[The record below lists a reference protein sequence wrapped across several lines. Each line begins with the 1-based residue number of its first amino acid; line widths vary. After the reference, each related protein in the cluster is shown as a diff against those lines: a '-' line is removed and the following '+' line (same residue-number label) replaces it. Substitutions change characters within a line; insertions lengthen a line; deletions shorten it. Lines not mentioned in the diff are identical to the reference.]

1 MERFYVSCVAAVSTT
16 VRFTRLSRPFVALT
30 FDPRFK
36 AIRFLYIVQCIF
48 IIRKSL
54 KTSFDLMF
62 FP

>member
-1 MERFYVSCVAAVSTT
+1 MERFHVSCVAAVSTT
-16 VRFTRLSRPFVALT
+16 VT